1 MKFHEY
7 IDLSEQERK
16 VVIDALLTEI
26 YDLEKQLAE
35 YKRAEKKELIL
46 RETLYQNNN
55 NVGFQRGGKNGKS
68 RRKNSQH

>member
-1 MKFHEY
+1 MKFYEY

-35 YKRAEKKELIL
+35 YKKAEKKKLI
-46 RETLYQNNN
+46 LYQNNN
-55 NVGFQRGGKNGKS
+55 NVGFQLGGKK
-68 RRKNSQH
+68 